1 MIEAQA
7 PGKVVLWG
15 EYAVLLGAPA
25 LVMAVNRRAVCHLTP
40 GGEAWGFSA
49 AGFSAPDTTL
59 SRERLLKAIPPAPT
73 EVASIPWHVL
83 HALDASKL
91 TAGGRVHIDSRA
103 FYQSE
108 NKLGLGSS
116 AAVSV
121 AVYAAFCEL
130 LDQTPDYRTA
140 LHIHHS
146 LQGRLGSGIDVAAA
160 FFGGLLR
167 FQRDAAPSPGNPH
180 RARLPENL
188 HMAFIWTG
196 HSSATT
202 DHVRR
207 FEQWLQDV
215 DNSEPVE
222 SLARSSSD
230 LFETEDLMTGLRDY
244 VSNLKALD
252 AAAELGIYH
261 PSHATLD
268 RVAIECGVVYK
279 PCGAGGGDV
288 GAAFSE
294 DPVTLRTFTDRAARN
309 GFTPIA
315 LEIAS
320 NGVEISR

>member
-1 MIEAQA
+1 MIEARA

-40 GGEAWGFSA
+40 GGQAWGFSA
-49 AGFSAPDTTL
+49 SGFNAPDATL
-59 SRERLLKAIPPAPT
+59 SRGQLLNSVPPAPSQ
-73 EVASIPWHVL
+73 VANIPWHVL
-83 HALDASKL
+83 HAVDASAL
-91 TAGGRVHIDSRA
+91 PAGGRVHIDTGD
-103 FYQSE
+103 FYQGE
-108 NKLGLGSS
+108 TKLGLGSS

-121 AVYAAFCEL
+121 AAYAAFCEL
-130 LDQTPDYRTA
+130 MDLTPNYRTA

-167 FQRDAAPSPGNPH
+167 FQRDDAPTPADPH
-180 RARLPENL
+180 RTRLPETL
-188 HMAFIWTG
+188 QMAFVWTG
-196 HSSATT
+196 HSSATA
-202 DHVRR
+202 DHLRR
-207 FEQWLQDV
+207 FEHWLQEAD
-215 DNSEPVE
+215 DSEPVE
-222 SLARSSSD
+222 ALARSSSD
-230 LFETEDLMTGLRDY
+230 LFEAEDLMTGLREY

-252 AAAELGIYH
+252 AAAGLGIYH

-294 DPVTLRTFTDRAARN
+294 DPETLRVFAGRAADN

-315 LEIAS
+315 LEIAP
-320 NGVEISR
+320 NGIEIAR